1 MSGMPWLAALRHTG
15 RAGLRPERALSDP
28 YRAVRGAA
36 AVALVL
42 FPVLAVGG
50 PAPAT
55 SAALGAFIAG
65 TATFQRSFRPRPS
78 LALAAGLGLGVS
90 TFLGYLAVSVPG
102 LFPVLLATW
111 AFAAGLAW
119 SLGPTA
125 GVVATNTLTVM
136 LVVVQLPVSV
146 ATAAAHAGLCALGGG
161 AQALVITLWP
171 IKSWGA
177 QRDALADA
185 YASLADYARRL
196 RHDPHAAMDPDP
208 LMTARHAAAVT
219 PWQDRR
225 RPPELRGLRGIA
237 ERIRPTLAAIAD
249 PELGAAAEGPERDR
263 ARELLDGAA
272 QLLDAL
278 ARAIRTGEPASY
290 PASAPAALIAPAR
303 PVLHGPALRAA
314 RRLTALLGRAFGGL
328 DQNTE
333 STLETPVAG
342 PGGALLRPGLAR
354 MLPVAVR
361 TARRQLRAGSP
372 ILHHAVRLSGV
383 VTAAYLLAKLTGL
396 HHSYWAAM
404 TAAMVIRPDFVQTY
418 SRGVA
423 RVAGTVVGVL
433 LATGVVELLH
443 PGDWA
448 ACALAV
454 VCIAGAYLT
463 LRTGYAVMTTC
474 ISAYVVFLLGLE
486 PEPPL
491 STAYER
497 ILMTLLGGA
506 VALLAYALFPTWETA
521 RLPER
526 TAEWITA
533 VGRYAGA
540 VLAAYG
546 DPAGRDPRAVRTALL
561 DAREARA
568 AFLQARERA
577 EAEPVRHAVHSPQL
591 SRRQLGRAREAVGF
605 LSRVALLMEAH
616 LPGRQA
622 EPVPGA
628 ADFGAAL
635 AEATAAAGAAVL
647 TGRAV
652 DFRAARDAQLSWEE
666 LLEQTPGQRPGDQ
679 LEVVRSGSRL
689 LMQAL
694 TDLEKAVRP
703 PGSVAAGLGS
713 ADPAPAEPGSAG

>member
-1 MSGMPWLAALRHTG
+1 M
-15 RAGLRPERALSDP
+15 
-28 YRAVRGAA
+28 
-36 AVALVL
+36 
-42 FPVLAVGG
+42 
-50 PAPAT
+50 
-55 SAALGAFIAG
+55 
-65 TATFQRSFRPRPS
+65 
-78 LALAAGLGLGVS
+78 
-90 TFLGYLAVSVPG
+90 
-102 LFPVLLATW
+102 
-111 AFAAGLAW
+111 
-119 SLGPTA
+119 
-125 GVVATNTLTVM
+125 
-136 LVVVQLPVSV
+136 
-146 ATAAAHAGLCALGGG
+146 
-161 AQALVITLWP
+161 
-171 IKSWGA
+171 
-177 QRDALADA
+177 
-185 YASLADYARRL
+185 
-196 RHDPHAAMDPDP
+196 
-208 LMTARHAAAVT
+208 
-219 PWQDRR
+219 
-225 RPPELRGLRGIA
+225 
-237 ERIRPTLAAIAD
+237 
-249 PELGAAAEGPERDR
+249 
-263 ARELLDGAA
+263 
-272 QLLDAL
+272 
-278 ARAIRTGEPASY
+278 
-290 PASAPAALIAPAR
+290 
-303 PVLHGPALRAA
+303 
-314 RRLTALLGRAFGGL
+314 
-328 DQNTE
+328 
-333 STLETPVAG
+333 
-342 PGGALLRPGLAR
+342 
-354 MLPVAVR
+354 
-361 TARRQLRAGSP
+361 
-372 ILHHAVRLSGV
+372 
-383 VTAAYLLAKLTGL
+383 
-396 HHSYWAAM
+396 
-404 TAAMVIRPDFVQTY
+404 
-418 SRGVA
+418 
-423 RVAGTVVGVL
+423 
-433 LATGVVELLH
+433 
-443 PGDWA
+443 
-448 ACALAV
+448 